1 MAKIHYID
9 ENAELP
15 PENNDVPAPNE
26 NGLFDNEEGSFVTK
40 FFAGYMLSSWGGFE
54 VRRTSNGEIYLNG
67 TLYENTGVFKTPNI
81 VYDSSIISRSF
92 MDDALYEL
100 LVKIRNAESCYV
112 LQAQGNN
119 KYGNIFSIYYIDG
132 IYYFLNEYDG
142 KVRTIWCEK
151 TNSETPPEVTPP
163 VNTFVPAP
171 DGEDPFGN
179 VQTSFTAKTFA
190 QETFMSAWFS
200 LEVEIDNDKIYLGKT
215 LYKCVGIIENPTIT
229 YSQYL
234 LEDLEDD
241 ENAEEKLE
249 ILEKIKNSKTCYLLK
264 TDNEELISYSL
275 YYIDGTYYFLNS
287 ISGKPSRIHYA
298 ATTTP

>member
-1 MAKIHYID
+1 
-9 ENAELP
+9 
-15 PENNDVPAPNE
+15 
-26 NGLFDNEEGSFVTK
+26 
-40 FFAGYMLSSWGGFE
+40 MLSSIPVSSWGGFE
-54 VRRTSNGEIYLNG
+54 VRRTSNGEIYMNG
-67 TLYENTGVFKTPNI
+67 ALYENIGVFKTPNI
-81 VYDSSIISRSF
+81 VYDRAIIYQSF
-92 MDDALYEL
+92 MDDALAEL
-100 LVKIRNAESCYV
+100 LVKIRNAESRYV
-112 LQAQGNN
+112 LQTQDDNR
-119 KYGNIFSIYYIDG
+119 YGKTFSIYYIDG
-132 IYYFLNEYDG
+132 MYCFLNEYNG
-142 KVRTIWCEK
+142 RVTALWCEIA
-151 TNSETPPEVTPP
+151 NSETPPDVTPP

-179 VQTSFTAKTFA
+179 VQTSFTAKTFV
-190 QETFMSAWFS
+190 QEPFMSAWFS

-215 LYKCVGIIENPTIT
+215 LYECVGIIENPTIT

-234 LEDLEDD
+234 LEDLGDD